1 MAMGC
6 HGEFIQKGSEIRPA
20 LERALNSGK
29 PAVIHAAVDP
39 VANIDP
45 PGEWLWVAA
54 RTGKIEV

>member
-6 HGEFIQKGSEIRPA
+6 HGEYVQKASEIQPA
-20 LERALNSGK
+20 LKRSANSGK
-29 PAVIHAAVDP
+29 PAVIHAQVDP

-54 RTGKIEV
+54 RTGKIEM